1 MRAFAVAVGI
11 VLAVVFASLSALRTA
26 ALLASPVR
34 PVGDILTGLVSG
46 LLAITFLG
54 AALRAARHG
63 NALMHPATRKAF
75 RCIAKGMRAR
85 DWGVSAGELLDST
98 GATTGRS
105 QGWPRL
111 SVSLRVRCGRQPAQ
125 RGPPS
130 AHRDVGRTLRNS
142 TGLLPTTYGSRERY
156 TLRSWTMIPRWRVTG

>member
-85 DWGVSAGELLDST
+85 DWGVSAGELPFSGWREYPLLAESAVLLSEGDEQLARKRLVEWKVAMSSGGGRFAAVGNHWALDILT
-98 GATTGRS
+98 ERLQVTATS
-105 QGWPRL
+105 K
-111 SVSLRVRCGRQPAQ
+111 
-125 RGPPS
+125 
-130 AHRDVGRTLRNS
+130 
-142 TGLLPTTYGSRERY
+142 
-156 TLRSWTMIPRWRVTG
+156 